1 MVPIN
6 FNIIAH
12 TVHLMS
18 ASGMSI
24 DYKRL
29 LKIYLNS
36 CLVMLETLTSE
47 VVTLLRGNMESDIVI
62 WLLLAFLVP
71 VLQKV
76 KLRPLTVCQEN
87 TIVKRD
93 VTYSVV
99 RNVHQVHILKNIFQW
114 RNQFYL
120 RSRFFFTANWP
131 FSFQRFTK
139 IRKSFPVCTIMR
151 WDISDVFFYVKGTTL
166 ENQVLNTHTD
176 KRPQPCTP
184 GLYFTTWQ

>member
-62 WLLLAFLVP
+62 
-71 VLQKV
+71 
-76 KLRPLTVCQEN
+76 
-87 TIVKRD
+87 
-93 VTYSVV
+93 
-99 RNVHQVHILKNIFQW
+99 
-114 RNQFYL
+114 
-120 RSRFFFTANWP
+120 
-131 FSFQRFTK
+131 
-139 IRKSFPVCTIMR
+139 
-151 WDISDVFFYVKGTTL
+151 
-166 ENQVLNTHTD
+166 
-176 KRPQPCTP
+176 
-184 GLYFTTWQ
+184 